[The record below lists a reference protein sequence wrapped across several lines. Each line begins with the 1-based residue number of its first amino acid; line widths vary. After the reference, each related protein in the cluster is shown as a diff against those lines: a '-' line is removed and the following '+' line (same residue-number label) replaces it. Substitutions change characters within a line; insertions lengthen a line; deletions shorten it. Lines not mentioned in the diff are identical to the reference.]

1 MAAVTV
7 TNDPVDKLASDVPCS
22 VTAAAAGEAAAAV
35 MSPVAPEG
43 PFVLSIS
50 PRALSGSCSPG
61 TAAPKLSGRPA
72 TAADNPYAAAA
83 AGDFQTLFVR
93 SRSSLTAAAAAAGL
107 ARRRFDFSC
116 CCWRTMATTVGFK
129 SPLAGRGRSCS
140 GGTRRCVICARVE
153 GKNWKMLLLLRG
165 FVCKLLKERV

>member
-116 CCWRTMATTVGFK
+116 CCWRTMATTVGLNPL
-129 SPLAGRGRSCS
+129 SPGAAEVATAVHAG
-140 GGTRRCVICARVE
+140 VLFVPELKAKI
-153 GKNWKMLLLLRG
+153 GKLLLLLRG
-165 FVCKLLKERV
+165 FVCKLWKERV